1 MMMLNLLI
9 WPTCSIFTA
18 HTLVITAL
26 ALVTSQLLGSI
37 KHPSHLSVCLSF
49 LPMSGFGSWGK
60 QQSKQRCSDLSLP
73 VHLLQLIWGQPDALL
88 SHLSDIISP
97 VCPETELEL
106 SLGTICPEYPGC
118 VWKEPPQVLSLW
130 MINTNK

>member
-37 KHPSHLSVCLSF
+37 KHPSHLSVYPSFQCLV
-49 LPMSGFGSWGK
+49 LGHGGSSSLSRDV
-60 QQSKQRCSDLSLP
+60 QTSLSLSTSSSSSGDN
-73 VHLLQLIWGQPDALL
+73 WSLL
-88 SHLSDIISP
+88 SHPSDIISP